1 MQEIE
6 LLDLWKTYDSK
17 LQETLQLNRK
27 NATDI
32 TKMKVQ
38 TLLGSMRPMKIFTLL
53 FGVCWVFSLG
63 YILTNL
69 FIYHYNT
76 TSLFFLYSLALQ
88 VIITAVAIVVYV
100 YQLSLLYKADLEQP
114 VLLIQQKLAKLKA
127 STLWVTRILF
137 LQAPLWTTFYLSERI
152 FKNIAIGWQIFQ
164 CMITLF
170 FTCASLWLFFN
181 IKAVNAHKKWF
192 RLLFSGK
199 EWEPLMKSVEL
210 LAQVKEYEK

>member
-1 MQEIE
+1 MQETE

-17 LQETLQLNRK
+17 LEETLQLNRK
-27 NATDI
+27 NAAAI
-32 TKMKVQ
+32 TKIQVQ
-38 TLLGSMRPMKIFTLL
+38 TLLGSMKPVKIFTLL
-53 FGVCWVFSLG
+53 FGICWVAGLG
-63 YILTNL
+63 YVLTNL
-69 FIYHYNT
+69 FLYRYSS

-137 LQAPLWTTFYLSERI
+137 LQAPLWTTFYLSER
-152 FKNIAIGWQIFQ
+152 FFENIAIGWLIFQ

-170 FTCASLWLFFN
+170 FTGASLWLFFN
-181 IKAVNAHKKWF
+181 IKATNAHKKWF